1 MDKRKLLIE
10 VGGEKAIVE
19 LLWGEAPQICQ
30 ALWDSLP
37 LESTAHHAKLCNH
50 EYMAQLRLEAP
61 AENFQ
66 EVRIG
71 DLGWWERLQ
80 TLNLWY
86 DDPGPNGPLGP
97 TCRFG
102 VVESNLEGLAKVAR
116 QIWETSGQ
124 RIRLSKAKEV

>member
-10 VGGEKAIVE
+10 VGGEKATVK
-19 LLWGEAPQICQ
+19 LLWSEAPQICQ
-30 ALWDSLP
+30 TLWDSLP

-61 AENFQ
+61 AENFK

-71 DLGWWERLQ
+71 DLGWWERKQ

-97 TCRFG
+97 TCRFRNLNSFN
-102 VVESNLEGLAKVAR
+102 VTFRVEASLE
-116 QIWETSGQ
+116 QILCWESGMM
-124 RIRLSKAKEV
+124 RHC